1 MQSYLFIFS
10 IVFASLLSSLAQAE
24 NEPVQPEPSTATAI
38 PLESGGASAAPLPPV
53 NAKPHIALLLPLKSA
68 TFGKAAEMVRQGFMA
83 GVAVQPGKLPVKVY
97 GSSGETSDIVGAY
110 QQATQ
115 AGARFV
121 VGPLTRNG
129 VSGLISDGTIT
140 VPTLA
145 LNQPD
150 QATEL
155 PGQMAVFSLGAD
167 IEARQVARM
176 AFGEGRK
183 QATVIASDNALAARI
198 QQAFS
203 DEWSAMGG
211 SLLTPLKYTPQLH
224 AEIRSALA
232 AHPPEVLFLALN
244 GRDARLLRPYLS
256 KELPTY
262 ATSQIHIGGH
272 VQKYHDLNGVQFV
285 DMPWLL
291 QLDHAAVIS
300 YTRLSPSPGSEME
313 RLYALGIDAWRLIQQ
328 FQAKTMDK
336 AFKLE
341 GVTGNLAFDKE
352 SRQIQREAWAVQFD
366 NGEARL
372 LAPQP

>member
-1 MQSYLFIFS
+1 MALGVLFMSLFS
-10 IVFASLLSSLAQAE
+10 LNAAAE
-24 NEPVQPEPSTATAI
+24 EEPTETPATQ
-38 PLESGGASAAPLPPV
+38 AAPAVAKPPPV
-53 NAKPHIALLLPLKSA
+53 PAKPHIALLLPLKSA
-68 TFGKAAEMVRQGFMA
+68 TFGKAAEMVRQGVMA
-83 GVAVQPGKLPVKVY
+83 GVAIQPGKLPVKVY
-97 GSSGETSDIVGAY
+97 GSSGEISDIVNTY

-115 AGARFV
+115 AGASYV
-121 VGPLTRNG
+121 VGPLTRDG
-129 VSGLISDGTIT
+129 VSGLITNGTIT

-145 LNQPD
+145 LNPPD
-150 QATEL
+150 QALDL
-155 PGQMAVFSLGAD
+155 PDHMAVFTLAAD
-167 IEARQVARM
+167 HEARQIARM

-183 QATVIASDNALAARI
+183 QATVIASDNALALRI

-211 SLLTPLKYTPQLH
+211 TLTTPLKYANTLH

-262 ATSQIHIGGH
+262 ATSQIHVGGH

-341 GVTGNLAFDKE
+341 GVTGNLAFDKDT
-352 SRQIQREAWAVQFD
+352 RQIQREAWVAQFN
-366 NGEARL
+366 NGEAQL